1 MSGEKT
7 RTIFVVDDD
16 AVVRDS
22 MTALLQSRQYSVVEF
37 DSGRALLNRDKALAG
52 DCLVVDVHMPEMT
65 GLDLLKTLRDQGDL
79 LPAIVLTGRNDAA
92 ITAQARELGA
102 VAVLDKPVRFQ
113 ALFAAIEK
121 ALAS

>member
-113 ALFAAIEK
+113 ALFDAIDK
-121 ALAS
+121 ALAP

>member
-1 MSGEKT
+1 MSRAKT

-22 MTALLQSRQYSVVEF
+22 MNALLQSRHYSVVEF
-37 DSGRALLNRDKALAG
+37 DSGRAFLNRDKSLTG
-52 DCLVVDVHMPEMT
+52 DCLVVDVHMPEMS

-79 LPAIVLTGRNDAA
+79 LPAIVLTGRIDAT
-92 ITAQARELGA
+92 ITAQANQLRA

-113 ALFAAIEK
+113 VLFAAIEK
-121 ALAS
+121 ALGA

>member
-1 MSGEKT
+1 MSSEKT

-22 MTALLQSRQYSVVEF
+22 MNALLQSRQYNVVEF
-37 DSGRALLNRDKALAG
+37 DSGRAFLDRDKALAG
-52 DCLVVDVHMPEMT
+52 DCLVIDVHMPEMS

-79 LPAIVLTGRNDAA
+79 LPAIVLTGRIDAT
-92 ITAQARELGA
+92 ITAQANELRA

-113 ALFAAIEK
+113 VLFAAIEK
-121 ALAS
+121 ALAA